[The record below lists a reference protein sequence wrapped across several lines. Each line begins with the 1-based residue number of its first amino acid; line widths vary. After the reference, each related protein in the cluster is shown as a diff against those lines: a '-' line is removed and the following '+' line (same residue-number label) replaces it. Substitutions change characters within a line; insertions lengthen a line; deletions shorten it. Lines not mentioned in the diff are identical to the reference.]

1 MSRGRARCRSPL
13 SRTGATSRSMSFFVS
28 RRRRHTSSLRD
39 WSSDVCSSDLPFG
52 DLAELRTYLWEHLR
66 FVHRAEWVV
75 DAATR
80 KRHSNDQFVI
90 RRAVRYELLEA
101 RLAASPRDGAT
112 SRTRVV

>member
-1 MSRGRARCRSPL
+1 
-13 SRTGATSRSMSFFVS
+13 V
-28 RRRRHTSSLRD
+28 
-39 WSSDVCSSDLPFG
+39 
-52 DLAELRTYLWEHLR
+52 EHLR

-112 SRTRVV
+112 SRTRVFVRQQRGHCGHGTRIINAKAS